1 MRPGAHKTHRT
12 ARRAGGVGERGPAG
26 ATAAPRRAGRP
37 REAWGSPLGWWY
49 VARALGQ
56 RATTTRLARETPRRM
71 LALGACAAA
80 LALAACGGDEQRQDA
95 GEPEG
100 DFPVEVVSARFPA
113 AQRLAQTRDLRLELR
128 NAGERAI
135 PALTITIQTNDGSAE
150 GPFEVIA
157 EQENLAD
164 PNRPVWIL
172 EEGYPKCASDAPA
185 LNPPCLRSRRFT
197 SAELDA
203 AQPAGAQT
211 AAPDTFSFGSLE
223 PGESLT
229 AIWRVT
235 PVQPGRYTVRY
246 EVAAGLQ
253 GKASAVT
260 PEGEP
265 VEGEFEAR
273 ISKRPPR
280 ARVTGSGRV
289 VIGQ

>member
-1 MRPGAHKTHRT
+1 MHPASPGEAYRC
-12 ARRAGGVGERGPAG
+12 AR
-26 ATAAPRRAGRP
+26 APTSPIGHTEP
-37 REAWGSPLGWWY
+37 WGSAPGWWY
-49 VARALGQ
+49 VAPALGQ
-56 RATTTRLARETPRRM
+56 RATFTRLLRDLPRRT
-71 LALGACAAA
+71 LALGGCAAA
-80 LALAACGGDEQRQDA
+80 LALAGCGEDEQRQDA
-95 GEPEG
+95 AEPEG
-100 DFPVEVVSARFPA
+100 EFPVEVVNARFPA
-113 AQRLAQTRDLRLELR
+113 EQRLGKARDLELELR
-128 NAGERAI
+128 NAGDEAI
-135 PALTITIQTNDGSAE
+135 PSLTVTIQTNDGAAT
-150 GPFEVIA
+150 GPFDVVA
-157 EQENLAD
+157 KQEDLAD
-164 PNRPVWIL
+164 ANRPAWIL